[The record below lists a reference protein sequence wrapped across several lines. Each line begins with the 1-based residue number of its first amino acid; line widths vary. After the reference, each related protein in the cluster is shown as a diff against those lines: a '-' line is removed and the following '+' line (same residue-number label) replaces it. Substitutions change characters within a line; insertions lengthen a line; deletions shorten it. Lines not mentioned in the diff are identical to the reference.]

1 MSGLELGILHCTVF
15 RSLTAC
21 QWPMACFNFRRLH
34 FHFLFTLFFISLGV
48 LSAACTRLRGLL
60 WPGKRVPCTRAP
72 IGQMSLACSKQCRLF
87 NVPTPSPIYFLPSRF
102 FFRFFFLCAS
112 RFFVMRL
119 RHFLELVFEFF
130 LVLCKPWFHYPDC
143 VVDRKAHFAQSHRPL
158 STGPFSVRAFMSGC
172 FVCNNSQVLYRRVN
186 CL

>member
-1 MSGLELGILHCTVF
+1 MLLAQDSEDYCSRARGCRVQEHQSARCHWPVVSNVVCSTSPPLH
-15 RSLTAC
+15 
-21 QWPMACFNFRRLH
+21 
-34 FHFLFTLFFISLGV
+34 LFIFFPPV
-48 LSAACTRLRGLL
+48 
-60 WPGKRVPCTRAP
+60 
-72 IGQMSLACSKQCRLF
+72 
-87 NVPTPSPIYFLPSRF
+87 F
-102 FFRFFFLCAS
+102 FFFAFFLCAS

-130 LVLCKPWFHYPDC
+130 VVLCKPWFHYPDC